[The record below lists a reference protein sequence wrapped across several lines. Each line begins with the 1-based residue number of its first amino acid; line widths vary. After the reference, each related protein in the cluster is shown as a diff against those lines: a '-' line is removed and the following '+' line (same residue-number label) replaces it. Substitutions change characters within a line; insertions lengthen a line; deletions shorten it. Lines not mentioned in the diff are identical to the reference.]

1 MMWRNAVSRTGEKGA
16 PSAHF
21 LDESEEMIFI
31 ELAAFRPSDSV
42 LKREDSFRKLPNLV
56 AI

>member
-56 AI
+56 AM